1 MRIRTALVTLILAVV
16 TVGCGFH
23 TIQPPGAT
31 PLRYRDVIFDDVAV
45 THDVVYGSAVDQQGT
60 TVTLALDVYAPT
72 NDSAAQRPA
81 IVWVHGGGFSGLD
94 KTSGEIVFEAT
105 EMAKKG
111 YVGVS
116 IDYRLY
122 GPGCS
127 ASGGDVAGC
136 VQAMVDA
143 QHDAQAA
150 VRFLRKEAA
159 TYRID
164 PARIAIAGTSAGAI
178 TALHVGANA
187 DDPGDSGN
195 PGFSSAVGAAVSLSG
210 AKLLG
215 SEDAGDA
222 PLLMFHGTAD
232 PLVPYQWARNTLD
245 EAQAVGLV
253 SYLTTYK
260 GEGHVP
266 FNHVAQIMDQTTNF
280 LYWMLDLD
288 DAPRLSRPI
297 VGRAGD
303 PRPARRGVCGRWVS
317 RR

>member
-1 MRIRTALVTLILAVV
+1 MRMRTALVTLVVAVV

-23 TIQPPGAT
+23 TIPPPGDS
-31 PLRYRDVIFDDVAV
+31 PLRYRDALFDTVTV
-45 THDVVYGSAVDQQGT
+45 THDVVYGSAPDQQGT
-60 TVTLALDVYAPT
+60 PVTLGLDLYEPT
-72 NDSAAQRPA
+72 GDTLAARPA
-81 IVWVHGGGFSGLD
+81 IVWVHGGSFSSGD

-111 YVGVS
+111 YVGIS
-116 IDYRLY
+116 INYRLY
-122 GPGCS
+122 GPGCA
-127 ASGGDVAGC
+127 ASGGDVGGC

-164 PARIAIAGTSAGAI
+164 VDRIAIAGTSAGAI

-195 PGFSSAVGAAVSLSG
+195 SGYSSAVGAAVSLSG

-215 SEDAGDA
+215 SESEGDA

-232 PLVPYQWARNTLD
+232 PLVPYQWALNTLH
-245 EAQAVGLV
+245 EAQDAGLV
-253 SYLTTYK
+253 SYLTTYQ

-288 DAPRLSRPI
+288 A
-297 VGRAGD
+297 A
-303 PRPARRGVCGRWVS
+303 
-317 RR
+317 

>member
-1 MRIRTALVTLILAVV
+1 MRMRTMLVTLVVAVV

-23 TIQPPGAT
+23 TIPPPGAT
-31 PLRYRDVIFDDVAV
+31 PLRYRDAVFDAV
-45 THDVVYGSAVDQQGT
+45 TVTSDVRYGSAVDQQRT
-60 TVTLALDVYAPT
+60 AVALDLDVYEPT
-72 NDSAAQRPA
+72 GDTLAARPA
-81 IVWVHGGGFSGLD
+81 IVWVHGGGFSSGD

-127 ASGGDVAGC
+127 ATGGDVGGC

-150 VRFLRKEAA
+150 VRFLRQQAA
-159 TYRID
+159 AYRID
-164 PARIAIAGTSAGAI
+164 VDRIAIAGTSAGAI

-215 SEDAGDA
+215 TESEGDA
-222 PLLMFHGTAD
+222 PLLMFHGTLD
-232 PLVPYQWARNTLD
+232 PLVPYPWAVATLH
-245 EAQAVGLV
+245 EAQAAGLV
-253 SYLTTYK
+253 AYLTTYP

-266 FNHVAQIMDQTTNF
+266 FNHVEQIMGQTTNF

-288 DAPRLSRPI
+288 DAP
-297 VGRAGD
+297 G
-303 PRPARRGVCGRWVS
+303 
-317 RR
+317 